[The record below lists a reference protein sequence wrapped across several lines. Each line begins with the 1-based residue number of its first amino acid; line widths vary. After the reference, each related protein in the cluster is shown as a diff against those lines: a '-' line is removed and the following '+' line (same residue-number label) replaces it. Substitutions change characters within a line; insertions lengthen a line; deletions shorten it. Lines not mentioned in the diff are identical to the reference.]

1 MLLPQRSVEMVTVWH
16 CGIDVLSPAQGNPDV
31 RHSLTGMEPTMVE
44 TIVGVAIGLPV
55 LVVAVVF
62 AAGLYRQEH
71 LRNRVI
77 RSISDRLYDFSRS
90 RD

>member
-1 MLLPQRSVEMVTVWH
+1 
-16 CGIDVLSPAQGNPDV
+16 
-31 RHSLTGMEPTMVE
+31 MVE

-71 LRNRVI
+71 RRNRVI
-77 RSISDRLYDFSRS
+77 RSISDRLYDFARS

>member
-1 MLLPQRSVEMVTVWH
+1 
-16 CGIDVLSPAQGNPDV
+16 
-31 RHSLTGMEPTMVE
+31 MVE

>member
-1 MLLPQRSVEMVTVWH
+1 MF
-16 CGIDVLSPAQGNPDV
+16 
-31 RHSLTGMEPTMVE
+31 E

-77 RSISDRLYDFSRS
+77 KTLGDRFSDFTQS